1 MRSISALF
9 YCLLNFW
16 GCFAISAKE
25 LFINDDIRA
34 KEVRLLDENGDQLG
48 IKSLDE
54 ANEYAYEKGVD
65 LVCIAPQ
72 ATPPVCRAMDYGKYR
87 FERDKREKEAKKKQQ
102 FIRVKDIQLSCRID
116 KHDFDTRVNQACKF
130 LQGGD
135 KVRAVLRFKGREMAH
150 TDLGREVLERF
161 EDACKEVGASEKKPV
176 LEGRFMSVV
185 LSPVKASTKK
195 SDAN

>member
-1 MRSISALF
+1 MCGVFPHFFIA
-9 YCLLNFW
+9 YLNFW

-54 ANEYAYEKGVD
+54 AKEYANEKGVD

-87 FERDKREKEAKKKQQ
+87 YEQHKREKEQQKK
-102 FIRVKDIQLSCRID
+102 R
-116 KHDFDTRVNQACKF
+116 
-130 LQGGD
+130 
-135 KVRAVLRFKGREMAH
+135 
-150 TDLGREVLERF
+150 
-161 EDACKEVGASEKKPV
+161 
-176 LEGRFMSVV
+176 
-185 LSPVKASTKK
+185 
-195 SDAN
+195 